1 MSTFFKPSGIIFL
14 CTFAKNLI
22 NTKKHMKI
30 SNRFSLL
37 TIMIVLISSSL
48 LLISSCQKNDDN
60 NLLKSGSTTNNS
72 IDIKGLNNFLQ
83 DYYNNKYQIF
93 TATRG
98 NKANSDAF
106 TGFFSDKTEANRQLD
121 LVTEANNILNMSE
134 IVYISY
140 KTSVNVLEN
149 SISEA
154 DNGTITC
161 TVKVNCELETNQKD
175 AETGEPII
183 TEGYDHY
190 SFVLINNNNIWKIV
204 SEEQLLDTENAGTEF
219 FSLDASP
226 INKDNSTKGYVYSGT
241 TAANFAR
248 AHWNIALNPIS
259 NYTDYTNAG
268 GDCTNFLSRCL
279 REGGWLQTNNWFYKK
294 NSSVSGNNMSL
305 YGRSPSWAGA
315 NYFYQYI
322 TSTGMYQ
329 GVGGKNR
336 VTAKFAALQVPSAY
350 QSWTNFY
357 TAVRLLGKGDICEI
371 GNGSVP
377 ATIGHNM
384 IISSVS
390 TSAPYVFLTYRTAT
404 GYTAYKDRPINNV
417 TPGIKLYGF
426 KVNATGY

>member
-1 MSTFFKPSGIIFL
+1 MYFCTKFKNPNKYIKR
-14 CTFAKNLI
+14 T
-22 NTKKHMKI
+22 
-30 SNRFSLL
+30 NRTSLL
-37 TIMIVLISSSL
+37 ALAIVLISSSL
-48 LLISSCQKNDDN
+48 LFISSCQKSDDN

-72 IDIKGLNNFLQ
+72 IDKKGLNNFLR

-93 TATRG
+93 TAKKGT
-98 NKANSDAF
+98 KTNSDAF
-106 TGFFSDKTEANRQLD
+106 TGFFSDKTEANRQFD
-121 LVTEANNILNMSE
+121 QVTEANNMLNMSE
-134 IVYISY
+134 LVYISY
-140 KTSVNVLEN
+140 KTSVNVLDN
-149 SISEA
+149 SITEA

-190 SFVLINNNNIWKIV
+190 SFILLNNNNTWKIV

-219 FSLDASP
+219 CSP
-226 INKDNSTKGYVYSGT
+226 EENPIMKDNSTKAYVYSGI

-248 AHWNIALNPIS
+248 AHWNIAISPIS

-279 REGGWLQTNNWFYKK
+279 REGGWLQTNKWFYKK

-336 VTAKFAALQVPSAY
+336 VTAKFAALKVPSAY
-350 QSWTNFY
+350 QSWTTFY